1 MSRNFPDR
9 KERTTLETNRV
20 KEMIKGFFEEGS
32 DPKGKGKPGTKPGS
46 CLTHSI
52 CAIRFNPYDRKV
64 NIITTIFLNG
74 D

>member
-1 MSRNFPDR
+1 
-9 KERTTLETNRV
+9 
-20 KEMIKGFFEEGS
+20 MIKGFFEEGS
-32 DPKGKGKPGTKPGS
+32 DPKGKGKPATKPGP

-52 CAIRFNPYDRKV
+52 CAIRFNPYDHKV